1 MYRLSPTRN
10 FFQLSLHCLI
20 AVPSWDSL
28 QSFVWQ
34 MIWNEQARSAAW
46 RDAKIPITRNVVAL
60 RFEVVGAEVSI
71 GKISWTPMASVP
83 FAHLTAGSCHA
94 CVLHV
99 SFGEIRCWGRGGF
112 GQLGR
117 GDQEDIGDGPGEM
130 GNQLSL
136 VDLGTGRSA
145 KQISSGY
152 EHVCAVLD
160 DDSLKCWGD
169 GSLGRLGYES
179 TSNVGDRPNTM
190 GDHLPPVDLGTGRSA
205 KQVSAGGGHT
215 CAVLDDDSLKCWG
228 FNHYGQLGYGHQYNI
243 GDSPNTMGDHL
254 PSVDLGT
261 GRKVKQVSTYTD
273 HTCAVLDDD
282 SLKCWGFGWSGR
294 LGYEST
300 SNVGDRPNTMGD
312 HLPPVDLGTGR
323 SAKQVS
329 AGGFHTC
336 AVLDDDSLKC
346 WGWGLYG
353 RLGYENGYN
362 IGDSPNTMGDQ
373 LPSVDL
379 GAGRRAKQVSS
390 GRAHTCALLDNDSIK
405 CWGGGSGGEL
415 GVRYPHNPDLGDGPD
430 EMGDHL
436 LPVEL
441 GSGRTGQQVISG
453 NDYSCALLD
462 DDSVKCWGSNNCG
475 RLGQGNVEHI
485 GDGPNEM
492 GDSLIPIDFG
502 TILTSIISKSVRI
515 VGTTRQGRVQV
526 QYQQTW
532 RDVCDDNW
540 NILNAQVVCRQ
551 LGLAG
556 GISLIHLNGSGEF
569 GMDEVAC
576 EGNEFDLGYCPF
588 RGWGIHDCSAQ
599 EAAGVKCHVDA
610 WSTMPDPNIP
620 ARRGH
625 SAIWNDDDDSMLV
638 FAGHAAAS
646 FHFYNDLWRYKQD
659 GRDGFWEEVQTVGPS
674 PRGGHTAIWDRAG
687 AMLVFGGSYL
697 TTNFDELW
705 IYSANTSSWSLASP
719 PMKPKARAYHSGV
732 WDAASQMMLIFAG
745 ENNGALQDLWQYQLA
760 LNNWTEL
767 SVFSFSEMPSARS
780 RHTAVWI
787 DAAKAM
793 LVFGG
798 WADTALNDLWH
809 YALWSNSWTQL
820 FTSSSPAGRAGH
832 SAVWEP
838 LTWSMLIFGGVRVN
852 ESINY
857 TAEVSC
863 WWFQRCFFPD

>member
-1 MYRLSPTRN
+1 
-10 FFQLSLHCLI
+10 
-20 AVPSWDSL
+20 
-28 QSFVWQ
+28 
-34 MIWNEQARSAAW
+34 
-46 RDAKIPITRNVVAL
+46 
-60 RFEVVGAEVSI
+60 
-71 GKISWTPMASVP
+71 
-83 FAHLTAGSCHA
+83 
-94 CVLHV
+94 
-99 SFGEIRCWGRGGF
+99 
-112 GQLGR
+112 
-117 GDQEDIGDGPGEM
+117 M

-169 GSLGRLGYES
+169 G
-179 TSNVGDRPNTM
+179 
-190 GDHLPPVDLGTGRSA
+190 
-205 KQVSAGGGHT
+205 
-215 CAVLDDDSLKCWG
+215 
-228 FNHYGQLGYGHQYNI
+228 
-243 GDSPNTMGDHL
+243 
-254 PSVDLGT
+254 
-261 GRKVKQVSTYTD
+261 
-273 HTCAVLDDD
+273 
-282 SLKCWGFGWSGR
+282 
-294 LGYEST
+294 
-300 SNVGDRPNTMGD
+300 
-312 HLPPVDLGTGR
+312 TGR

-353 RLGYENGYN
+353 RLGY
-362 IGDSPNTMGDQ
+362 
-373 LPSVDL
+373 
-379 GAGRRAKQVSS
+379 
-390 GRAHTCALLDNDSIK
+390 
-405 CWGGGSGGEL
+405 
-415 GVRYPHNPDLGDGPD
+415 
-430 EMGDHL
+430 
-436 LPVEL
+436 
-441 GSGRTGQQVISG
+441 
-453 NDYSCALLD
+453 
-462 DDSVKCWGSNNCG
+462 
-475 RLGQGNVEHI
+475 GNVEHI

-576 EGNEFDLGYCPF
+576 EGNECDLGYCPF

-760 LNNWTEL
+760 SNNWTEL

-857 TAEVSC
+857 TAEVWNYSLLTSSWIPMAPSGPYPAPGPREDHTAVWDPKSNYVHLFGGFDSTYKSDFWRYRSLDLEEVPVKKCFLGQECHLVFGTSGLRFGADDMIQVVDFFTLTYFVFSTSSGPAMSNGPFWLAEPGLYRISRCSKVNSLCEGHWFEFGFLLVLGPFSGQSFVCDLGSHCVVGGLQGFSLSRTDQLLPLKECGTSLQTSTFQARPISASGTDDILTDVFDFGPLDLDGAPEQVQLCWCAEDCKELEDFRALAMLFYVDGMSC
-863 WWFQRCFFPD
+863 VA

>member
-1 MYRLSPTRN
+1 MGE
-10 FFQLSLHCLI
+10 LSLEGL
-20 AVPSWDSL
+20 SSTYTSL
-28 QSFVWQ
+28 WRASGNQGW
-34 MIWNEQARSAAW
+34 AW
-46 RDAKIPITRNVVAL
+46 RDAHVVVPGSVSRL
-60 RFEVVGAEVSI
+60 RFVAKTGSGWSSDIAIDDLSVKLGRYYNFRRDSVELRQCRQFNWMADVHCAWSEFGTGGENIVVLSGPCALTGSCVTSPNYPDNYGNSESCEILAPEKPLYFLRFATEEGDDVLTFNGQAYSGSSGPPQGTTTSDMILWSSDNVDSSTGWQMCTAHGVNHSEVNNKHFFRKRSTAVSLCLT
-71 GKISWTPMASVP
+71 SWCPPMLIVVLSFASVMIASGEDLRNYFHYSGVERNTSADPP
-83 FAHLTAGSCHA
+83 FKDAECSC
-94 CVLHV
+94 V
-99 SFGEIRCWGRGGF
+99 
-112 GQLGR
+112 
-117 GDQEDIGDGPGEM
+117 
-130 GNQLSL
+130 
-136 VDLGTGRSA
+136 T
-145 KQISSGY
+145 
-152 EHVCAVLD
+152 
-160 DDSLKCWGD
+160 
-169 GSLGRLGYES
+169 
-179 TSNVGDRPNTM
+179 
-190 GDHLPPVDLGTGRSA
+190 
-205 KQVSAGGGHT
+205 
-215 CAVLDDDSLKCWG
+215 
-228 FNHYGQLGYGHQYNI
+228 
-243 GDSPNTMGDHL
+243 SPNYPDNYGNSESCEILAPEKPLYFLRFATEEGDDVL
-254 PSVDLGT
+254 TFNGLAKPQLAADSRDSGVGLGNWGVAT
-261 GRKVKQVSTYTD
+261 KKTLATAQVKW
-273 HTCAVLDDD
+273 A
-282 SLKCWGFGWSGR
+282 
-294 LGYEST
+294 T
-300 SNVGDRPNTMGD
+300 S
-312 HLPPVDLGTGR
+312 
-323 SAKQVS
+323 
-329 AGGFHTC
+329 C
-336 AVLDDDSLKC
+336 
-346 WGWGLYG
+346 
-353 RLGYENGYN
+353 
-362 IGDSPNTMGDQ
+362 
-373 LPSVDL
+373 
-379 GAGRRAKQVSS
+379 
-390 GRAHTCALLDNDSIK
+390 
-405 CWGGGSGGEL
+405 EL

-760 LNNWTEL
+760 SNNWTEL

-838 LTWSMLIFGGVRVN
+838 LTWSMLIF
-852 ESINY
+852 
-857 TAEVSC
+857 
-863 WWFQRCFFPD
+863 